1 LLREAILINKK
12 ILVVEDDRSSLTLLI
27 YALGQEGYKAI
38 AASDGFAGL
47 KIVKDE
53 HPDLII
59 LDVML
64 PGLDGYE
71 ICRRLRQQPQTA
83 TVPIIFLSARA
94 GPNDKAVGLRMGAN
108 AYITKPADPSMI
120 LAKVETLLAGVSET
134 TKAKT

>member
-1 LLREAILINKK
+1 MNKK
-12 ILVVEDDRSSLTLLI
+12 ILVVEDDPSSLTLLT
-27 YALGQEGYKAI
+27 YVLGQEGYEVLT
-38 AASDGFAGL
+38 ASDGFAAL
-47 KIVKDE
+47 KTAQNE

-94 GPNDKAVGLRMGAN
+94 NKGDKDVGLRMGAN
-108 AYITKPADPSMI
+108 SYLTKPTDPSTI
-120 LAKVETLLAGVSET
+120 LAEVETLLASMN
-134 TKAKT
+134 KTVDGNS

>member
-1 LLREAILINKK
+1 MNRKV
-12 ILVVEDDRSSLTLLI
+12 LVVEDDRSSLTLLT
-27 YALGQEGYKAI
+27 YALGQEGYEVL

-47 KIVKDE
+47 KTVQNE

-71 ICRRLRQQPQTA
+71 ICRRLRKQPQTA

-94 GPNDKAVGLRMGAN
+94 GQGDKDVGLRMGAN
-108 AYITKPADPSMI
+108 AYLTKPADPSTI
-120 LAKVETLLAGVSET
+120 LAKVETLLASPVSRI
-134 TKAKT
+134 